1 MLEPRT
7 IRWPVKVGILT
18 LVAIGFIAGELGSA
32 FAACDQ
38 SCQARKNCRA
48 MLHDKKVAKEQWQAE
63 YQKCQLD
70 PTNYKA
76 P

>member
-1 MLEPRT
+1 MLELR
-7 IRWPVKVGILT
+7 IVRWPVKVGILT
-18 LVAIGFIAGELGSA
+18 LVAISLVAGGYGSA

-48 MLHDKKVAKEQWQAE
+48 MLHGRKLSKDDWQKE